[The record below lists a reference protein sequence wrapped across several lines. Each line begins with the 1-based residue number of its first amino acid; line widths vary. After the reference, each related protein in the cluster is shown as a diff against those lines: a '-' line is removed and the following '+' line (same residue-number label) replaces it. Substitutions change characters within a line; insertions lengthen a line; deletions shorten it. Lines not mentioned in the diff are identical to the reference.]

1 MADSPRSL
9 VRVVV
14 PVYRELTPD
23 EALRFSID
31 THPAYALRRLG
42 GDLPFGCH
50 SWTKRRMRR
59 AWRGIIPAAK

>member
-1 MADSPRSL
+1 MDTPRFTLICCS
-9 VRVVV
+9 VD
-14 PVYRELTPD
+14 PAAA